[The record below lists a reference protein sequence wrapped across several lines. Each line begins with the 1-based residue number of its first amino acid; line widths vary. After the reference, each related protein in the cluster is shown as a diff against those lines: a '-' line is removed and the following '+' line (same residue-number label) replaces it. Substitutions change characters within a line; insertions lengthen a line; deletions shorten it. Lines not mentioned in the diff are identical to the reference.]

1 MRAMLCC
8 LIGACERMID
18 KLIGYGIVIL
28 LIIAAWFTFMGPAF
42 GQARRCGD
50 RASLSDFLQKKFG
63 EVPQQNGVG
72 DRGELFELF
81 VSEQGTWTLT
91 IRLPDAQGIVCV
103 MASGNSWSTAPAG
116 ARCSG
121 GCG

>member
-1 MRAMLCC
+1 MKKYVPG
-8 LIGACERMID
+8 LIEG
-18 KLIGYGIVIL
+18 LIGYSIIIL
-28 LIIAAWFTFMGPAF
+28 LIIAALLVFNGTAF

-91 IRLPDAQGIVCV
+91 TRLPDAQGIVCV
-103 MASGNSWSTAPAG
+103 MASGNSWSQVPAG
-116 ARCSG
+116 SRCSG
-121 GCG
+121 ECG